1 LHEVTTFIKK
11 ERAVLVGVTLNGNTW
26 ETQDH
31 LQELALLVDTA
42 GAQVVD
48 TVVQE
53 KDRIEPAY
61 FIGKGKAKMLA
72 QVAQEKEADLVV
84 FDDDLSPAQLRN
96 LENMTQ
102 TKILDRSGLILDIFA
117 HRAQT
122 KEAKTQV
129 ELAQLNYLLPR
140 LTRQWTH
147 LSRQV
152 GGIGTRGPGETQL
165 ETDRRLI
172 RQRISSLT
180 KTLEKIKNQR
190 TVRRQ
195 GRVGSYKAA
204 LVGYTNAGK
213 STLLNALTQSDVF
226 VEDRLFATLD
236 PTIRRLSIANF
247 KDLLLIDTVGFIRKL
262 PHNLVASFMS
272 TLEEATVA
280 DFLLHVVD
288 VTHPHLAEH
297 MSVVDQVLKE
307 LKIDKKPRLFVFN
320 KIDKL
325 EQKALTRRLEENYQ
339 PCVFVSAMRGL
350 FLQELKQQIRKLA
363 VESIV
368 EIELG
373 LPIDSAWLVAKLHEF
388 TEVMETDYTDGRAT
402 IRIRTSQKGLARLHR
417 LLEKELPGEF
427 NLAKVA

>member
-1 LHEVTTFIKK
+1 MTSIKK
-11 ERAVLVGVTLNGNTW
+11 ERAILVGVTVNGNVW
-26 ETQDH
+26 ETEDH
-31 LQELALLVDTA
+31 LQELALLADTA
-42 GAQVVD
+42 GAEVVE
-48 TVVQE
+48 TIQQE
-53 KDRIEPAY
+53 RRRIDPAY
-61 FIGKGKAKMLA
+61 FIGKGKAKILA
-72 QVAQEKEADLVV
+72 QTAREKKANLFV

-96 LENMTQ
+96 LEKVTE

-117 HRAQT
+117 RRAQT
-122 KEAKTQV
+122 KEARTQV

-140 LTRQWTH
+140 LARQWTH

-180 KTLEKIKNQR
+180 KTLEKIKSQR
-190 TVRRQ
+190 LVRRQ
-195 GRVGSYKAA
+195 GRQDSYKAA

-236 PTIRRLSIANF
+236 PTIRRLSIADF
-247 KDLLLIDTVGFIRKL
+247 KELLLIDTVGFIRKL

-280 DFLLHVVD
+280 DFLLHVID
-288 VTHPHLAEH
+288 VTHPHLKEH
-297 MSVVDQVLKE
+297 ISVVDEVLKQ

-325 EQKALTRRLEENYQ
+325 EQKALIRGLEETYQ
-339 PCVFVSAMRGL
+339 PSVFVSACRGL
-350 FLQELKQQIRKLA
+350 FLGDLKRQIRKLA
-363 VESIV
+363 IESIV

-373 LPIDSAWLVAKLHEF
+373 LPLNSAALVAKLHEF
-388 TEVMETDYTDGRAT
+388 TDVMETDYADKRVT
-402 IRIRTSQKGLARLHR
+402 IRIRTNQKGLARINR
-417 LLEKELPGEF
+417 LLGKEVPGEF
-427 NLAKVA
+427 KLAKVA